1 MEAIEVSPQ
10 ALPMQSSANRSVSGA
25 VAKRTA
31 RRYTRSEKARAVEF
45 AAAHGVSAASSA
57 LGMSRIAF
65 YDWQKGVELAA
76 AGYDVVF
83 VEEGAHHDTDTFNP
97 YMSESI
103 PRLYRDGGVRSV
115 TAHEREQRIAA
126 LVQQGQHQDDASDVE
141 DVRGEIQKMNSPA
154 TSGTRH

>member
-1 MEAIEVSPQ
+1 MVQ
-10 ALPMQSSANRSVSGA
+10 AFKDYKKDQTFDCDIVIVGTGAGGA
-25 VAKRTA
+25 VVGA
-31 RRYTRSEKARAVEF
+31 
-45 AAAHGVSAASSA
+45 
-57 LGMSRIAF
+57 
-65 YDWQKGVELAA
+65 ELAE
-76 AGYDVVF
+76 AGHDVVF
-83 VEEGAHHDTDTFNP
+83 VEEGAYHDTSTFNP